1 MDMESSLEGD
11 CLDVGRLIAGSGG
24 MRLDAQGTLTSIV
37 RRTGAFTATASP
49 LNLDEV
55 LALVSGLSAPGAA
68 ASSGDASPLDVQ
80 ITLTA
85 PEGTLGGY
93 RFEKLSSTLHV
104 TPGHFTMQPL
114 RFGMFGGNCVAE
126 LKVALAGTEPAT
138 AISGRVDGI
147 DMTRLLREM
156 AGTSS
161 MSGRMDATVSLTT
174 RGSSSAEM
182 LRGARATG
190 RATIVDGEIS
200 GLEVVRSAV
209 LAFGKPSGAPVAGS
223 GSHFTRIDATF
234 TLGDQTLRSTD
245 IAFAS
250 RDLGHDRE
258 RFGPRSGRS
267 SGHARER
274 CAFAGTDGAGG
285 YGSATFHP
293 GGRPHHRPG
302 DHWRHARRPARNH
315 RRCRCREPWH
325 SKRAQAPLQ
334 GIARSNRQI
343 RTRGRVP
350 DGRGAAEF
358 TQRLGGVPSPS
369 TIMVIAEAES
379 PPRYTRSVAFL
390 KSAGPAV
397 GISMKTCGLRSISGN
412 HELWTCTIM
421 RCPLRKAW

>member
-1 MDMESSLEGD
+1 MPVGTLLTIAGGAGAGSTSNAPGGLSIVSIRRLALRNVTLLVGTRSLAMDMESSLEGD
-11 CLDVGRLIAGSGG
+11 RLDVGRLIAGSGG

-68 ASSGDASPLDVQ
+68 ASSGDASPLNVQ

-250 RDLGHDRE
+250 RDLDMTGNGSVRVPTGAVDMHANVALSRE
-258 RFGPRSGRS
+258 L
-267 SGHARER
+267 
-274 CAFAGTDGAGG
+274 T
-285 YGSATFHP
+285 
-293 GGRPHHRPG
+293 
-302 DHWRHARRPARNH
+302 
-315 RRCRCREPWH
+315 
-325 SKRAQAPLQ
+325 AQAVTDLRRFTQ
-334 GIARSNRQI
+334 E
-343 RTRGRVP
+343 
-350 DGRGAAEF
+350 DGRIIVPATIGGTLADPHVTIDVAAAASRGIQNE
-358 TQRLGGVPSPS
+358 
-369 TIMVIAEAES
+369 
-379 PPRYTRSVAFL
+379 L
-390 KSAGPAV
+390 KRRF
-397 GISMKTCGLRSISGN
+397 KGLLDRIG
-412 HELWTCTIM
+412 
-421 RCPLRKAW
+421 K